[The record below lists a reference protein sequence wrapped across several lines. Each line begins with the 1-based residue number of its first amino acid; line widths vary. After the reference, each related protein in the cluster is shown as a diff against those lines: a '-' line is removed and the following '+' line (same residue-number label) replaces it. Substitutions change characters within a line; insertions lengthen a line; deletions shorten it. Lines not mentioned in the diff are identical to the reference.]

1 MCRMR
6 NHLAGSGSI
15 RMVEVGDK
23 PLTLRQALAKAELI
37 VSPAVMAAIRKRRL
51 PKGDVIAAAQIAGI
65 QAAKRTAELIPLCH
79 PLQLTHVDVDIH
91 LEDSKVIVLTK
102 VTARESTGVEME
114 ALTAAATAALTIYDM
129 TKSLDHGM
137 KVSNL
142 CLLEKRGGRSGVW
155 RRAVDLER

>member
-1 MCRMR
+1 
-6 NHLAGSGSI
+6 
-15 RMVEVGDK
+15 MVEVGDK